1 NYVLMLPETLG
12 QQLGE
17 LVIVNAAY
25 VNFPEGADVHQAQA
39 ELAKSDDVTMVLLFQ
54 ELMERMNKMMESL
67 NYIVFLVIVCA
78 AGLAFIVVYNLTNI
92 NITERIREIATIKV
106 LGFFKNETAAY
117 VLRENIV
124 LTAIGIAVG
133 LVVGVFFHRFAISQ
147 IIVDLVSFKTQILP
161 MSFVWSVLLT
171 FGFNAF
177 VSFVMG
183 FKLEKINMAESL
195 KSVD

>member
-1 NYVLMLPETLG
+1 MKPLDPAKKKNRKVTCAVYSCVGCLTSTILG
-12 QQLGE
+12 
-17 LVIVNAAY
+17 IV
-25 VNFPEGADVHQAQA
+25 V
-39 ELAKSDDVTMVLLFQ
+39 
-54 ELMERMNKMMESL
+54 
-67 NYIVFLVIVCA
+67 LVIVCSA
-78 AGLAFIVVYNLTNI
+78 ALAFIVLYNLTNI
-92 NITERIREIATIKV
+92 TITERLREIATIKV

>member
-1 NYVLMLPETLG
+1 M
-12 QQLGE
+12 
-17 LVIVNAAY
+17 
-25 VNFPEGADVHQAQA
+25 NFLEDADIYQAQA
-39 ELAKSDDVTMVLLFQ
+39 ELSKPEDVTMVMLYE
-54 ELMERMNKMMESL
+54 ELKSRMEKMMSSL
-67 NYIVFLVIVCA
+67 NYIVLLTISCA
-78 AGLAFIVVYNLTNI
+78 AGLAFIVLYNLTNI

-117 VLRENIV
+117 VLRENLTLTTVGIIFGLGLGV
-124 LTAIGIAVG
+124 L
-133 LVVGVFFHRFAISQ
+133 FHRFVISQ
-147 IIVDLVSFKTQILP
+147 IIVDLVSFKVQILP

-177 VSFVMG
+177 VNFVMG